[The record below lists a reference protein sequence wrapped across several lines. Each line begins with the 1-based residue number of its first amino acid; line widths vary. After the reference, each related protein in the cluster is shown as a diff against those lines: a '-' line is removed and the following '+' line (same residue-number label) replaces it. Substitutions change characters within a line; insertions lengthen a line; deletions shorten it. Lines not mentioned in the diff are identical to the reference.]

1 MKKLLIVLGFA
12 GLAFAG
18 YMSASKI
25 ALGKC
30 AFNETC
36 PYFLGYPA
44 CFYGFAMYALI
55 TISAIVLIS
64 NATIARYALRAI
76 IGVSLAGTIFSGY
89 FALEELPAFFKL
101 GFKAYMLGL
110 PTCVLGFIFYIL
122 IFLVSLCCAKHEQK
136 TAR

>member
-1 MKKLLIVLGFA
+1 MKNLLVALGFL

-25 ALGKC
+25 VLGQC

-55 TISAIVLIS
+55 TVLAVLLVS
-64 NATIARYALRAI
+64 NAIRARTAYKAIAGIAAAGI
-76 IGVSLAGTIFSGY
+76 IFAGY
-89 FALEELPAFFKL
+89 FALEELPTFFKL

-110 PTCVLGFIFYIL
+110 PTCVLGLVFYVL
-122 IFLVSLCCAKHEQK
+122 IFCVALCCLVREHKK
-136 TAR
+136 SS